1 MYWSFDWNEFYR
13 KFKNNSILL
22 NTKNAR
28 IMYNFFRLARFSN
41 INNFWMKYIVESK
54 RFHKWHLVSPSP
66 WPFFSAFSSFILL
79 TGLVLW
85 MNRLPS
91 TIEYPF
97 SALTFGFVC
106 VLLSM
111 CVWFRD
117 IGRESLLGYHTFNV
131 QWNIRSGFL
140 LFIISE
146 IMLFFSFFW
155 AYFHSSIDPSI
166 WLGDIWPPEG
176 IVHFFLCE
184 NIADSSCLKQVNTE
198 TFFEHIQWGNNR
210 NLYDRPLE
218 LDFLFYGIYQHFFIP
233 YFNAFPYP
241 LWCFYFVLVEP
252 TSQLLTYF
260 NLLHYVP
267 LDEHSFSL
275 FNLDVSLSLD
285 FHVNLYSKGLLIDPF
300 KVPLLNTL
308 LLLTSGATLT
318 LSHLFLRLE
327 KFAYSISALA
337 VTIILAVF
345 FIFIQ
350 LFEFVTSPFSINDS
364 LYGNVFF
371 ILTGFH
377 GFHVLIGTIF
387 LYVCLV
393 KMSLLHFTRSFHFGF
408 EAAIWYWHF
417 VDVVWIF
424 LYIFV
429 YIWPSAYFFNKSCE
443 GLYFFVPEPGNG
455 ITYFN
460 ELSLNVGV
468 DDIFGA
474 TSDNF
479 DYRDIQDYSI
489 KKKNIEHIAN
499 SKYVIKCAKGYE
511 KIVTSKILSQCHAIN
526 RTCLPEDYTEF
537 FYTKYKR
544 KIWRSSMGEHRSWL
558 NSFCKSVYFFEVF
571 KNNIPGNEK
580 DSLLIKDFFSLKN
593 DVLASIIRS
602 KFVIASP
609 ELLTPRYL
617 RWYL

>member
-1 MYWSFDWNEFYR
+1 
-13 KFKNNSILL
+13 
-22 NTKNAR
+22 
-28 IMYNFFRLARFSN
+28 
-41 INNFWMKYIVESK
+41 
-54 RFHKWHLVSPSP
+54 
-66 WPFFSAFSSFILL
+66 
-79 TGLVLW
+79 
-85 MNRLPS
+85 
-91 TIEYPF
+91 
-97 SALTFGFVC
+97 

-111 CVWFRD
+111 YVWFRD
-117 IGRESLLGYHTFNV
+117 ISRESLLGYHTFNV

-184 NIADSSCLKQVNTE
+184 NIADSSCLKQANTE
-198 TFFEHIQWGNNR
+198 TFFQYIQWGNNR
-210 NLYDRPLE
+210 NLYNRPLE
-218 LDFLFYGIYQHFFIP
+218 LEYLFYGVYQHIFAP
-233 YFNAFPYP
+233 WFNAFPYP
-241 LWCFYFVLVEP
+241 LWCFYFVLLEP
-252 TSQLLTYF
+252 TTLLLTHF
-260 NLLHYVP
+260 NLLHYNPVSEY
-267 LDEHSFSL
+267 DFSL
-275 FNLDVSLSLD
+275 FDLNVSLSLD
-285 FHVNLYSKGLLIDPF
+285 FHVNLYDKGLLIDPF

-327 KFAYSISALA
+327 KFIYSMSALA

-387 LYVCLV
+387 LTVCLIR
-393 KMSLLHFTRSFHFGF
+393 MYSLHFTRSFHFGF

-429 YIWPSAYFFNKSCE
+429 YIWPSAYFFNKGCE
-443 GLYFFVPEPGNG
+443 GLHFFVPEPGGG

-460 ELSLNVGV
+460 ELSINAGV
-468 DDIFGA
+468 DTIFG
-474 TSDNF
+474 TSYDNF

-489 KKKNIEHIAN
+489 KKKNIEYVAN
-499 SKYVIKCAKGYE
+499 SEYVIKCAKGYE
-511 KIVTSKILSQCHAIN
+511 KIVDSKIVSQCRAIN
-526 RTCLPEDYTEF
+526 PTCLPEELTEF
-537 FYTKYKR
+537 FYTKYK
-544 KIWRSSMGEHRSWL
+544 KIIWRSSMGEHRTWA
-558 NSFCKSVYFFEVF
+558 NSFCKNVYFFEVF
-571 KNNIPGNEK
+571 KNNISGSEK
-580 DSLLIKDFFSLKN
+580 DSLLMKDFFSLKN
-593 DVLASIIRS
+593 DALASIIRS
-602 KFVIASP
+602 KFVIAGS
-609 ELLTPRYL
+609 EILTPRYL
-617 RWYL
+617 LWYL